1 MVMIQLV
8 SESGVSNRIVTI
20 SERAVTAC
28 SKRMLG
34 AVWVRRRL

>member
-8 SESGVSNRIVTI
+8 RKRFVSNGIVTI